1 MWKTTHNILRIAGAL
16 VIALLCHLTGVTT
29 GAPSPV
35 LAVTSPN
42 ADVTVT
48 YRIQLPLE
56 APTGFTVTW
65 ITDKL
70 VNISWVPG
78 YGSNSTLVLAKVDSL
93 PTGPTDGYILYSG
106 NGSSANDTFTNLDI
120 IGGRVYYAGFAVSE
134 NGSYS
139 EAGTG
144 DVEGLGVSELADS
157 VDALTTVFG
166 GMATTVE
173 MLFGLLL
180 VVGLFAATLAVKD
193 WETKLVI
200 LVISGLAS
208 IYVGLEWVA
217 SSQIL
222 CIVITGLGTFQLI
235 QAVILALS
243 TGGQSKGSS
252 QFKGIIGSIKGWF

>member
-1 MWKTTHNILRIAGAL
+1 MWRISHILRIAAAIFIAFLWQIGYL
-16 VIALLCHLTGVTT
+16 VVSEP
-29 GAPSPV
+29 APV
-35 LAVTSPN
+35 QAVASQN

-48 YRIQLPLE
+48 YRIPLPLE
-56 APTGFTVTW
+56 APTNFKVTW
-65 ITDKL
+65 ITDTL

-120 IGGRVYYAGFAVSE
+120 IGGKVYYAGFAVSE

-144 DVEGLGVSELADS
+144 DVEGIGVSELAKS
-157 VDALTTVFG
+157 VDALKTVFDD
-166 GMATTVE
+166 MATTAE

-180 VVGLFAATLAVKD
+180 VVGLFTLTLVIKD
-193 WETKLVI
+193 WETKLVL
-200 LVISGLAS
+200 LVISGLAAV
-208 IYVGLEWVA
+208 YVGLEWLA
-217 SSQIL
+217 SSPIL

-235 QAVILALS
+235 QAVVLALS
-243 TGGQSKGSS
+243 TGGQSKGFS
-252 QFKGIIGSIKGWF
+252 QFKGIVSNIKGWF